1 MEKYSYYYNFPIGKM
16 YIAESCGAITDVVSR
31 PIENT
36 IEKETPLIS
45 RAAEMLTEYFDGKRK
60 VFDLPLSPEGTDF
73 QKKAWD
79 ALLTIPYGQTRS
91 YKEQAEA
98 VGNVKA
104 CRAIGAANGKNP
116 ISVIIPCHRVI
127 GSDGSLIG
135 YGGGLEMK
143 KALLELEAGVSN
155 KQ

>member
-60 VFDLPLSPEGTDF
+60 VFDLPLSPEGTRGRIF
-73 QKKAWD
+73 KKRR
-79 ALLTIPYGQTRS
+79 GTRF
-91 YKEQAEA
+91 
-98 VGNVKA
+98 
-104 CRAIGAANGKNP
+104 
-116 ISVIIPCHRVI
+116 
-127 GSDGSLIG
+127 
-135 YGGGLEMK
+135 
-143 KALLELEAGVSN
+143 
-155 KQ
+155 